1 MAQEIPVYLFTGF
14 MDSGKTTL
22 VNETLF
28 ENDFAE
34 GGKGIIIM
42 CEDGDVEYDPEK
54 LKTVNFQVVTIDS
67 EEEFTEEKMK
77 EINLQY
83 LPEQVF
89 IEYNGTWG
97 MDKILE
103 MNLPKDWIIVQSLAT
118 VDSTTFEMYMNNM
131 RAMMQEQVFSSDVVI
146 FNRTDDNTDRGKF
159 RRLIKTINRKAQIVY
174 ERKDG
179 TIDERPEE
187 LPFDINQDIIEL
199 SDADYAIWYMDAMD
213 NYKKYD
219 GKKVKFRARVYN
231 PDKLK
236 KGKHTTKHVEL
247 FDFSENSY
255 IADTPGFS
263 SFDVDGINYKELD
276 KYFIE
281 FAPFSQECEFRSCTH
296 IKELN
301 CGVKK
306 AVAKRKIDKGRYER
320 YTLLFEKMKGDKKW

>member
-34 GGKGIIIM
+34 GGKGVIIM
-42 CEDGDVEYDPEK
+42 CEDGDVEYDLEQ
-54 LKTVNFQVVTIDS
+54 LKTVNFQVVSIDS
-67 EEEFTEEKMK
+67 EEEFTAERLQ

-97 MDKILE
+97 MDRILE
-103 MNLPKDWIIVQSLAT
+103 MTLPKDWIIVQSLAT

-146 FNRTDDNTDRGKF
+146 FNRTDDETDRGKF
-159 RRLIKTINRKAQIVY
+159 RRLIKSINRKAQIVY

-187 LPFDINQDIIEL
+187 LPFDLNADVIEL

-219 GKKVKFRARVYN
+219 GKKVKFRALVYN

-236 KGKHTTKHVEL
+236 KGVFVPGRFAMTCCIEDVTFIGFKCKY
-247 FDFSENSY
+247 DRENEIPHKSW
-255 IADTPGFS
+255 IDITAEIR
-263 SFDVDGINYKELD
+263 V
-276 KYFIE
+276 E
-281 FAPFSQECEFRSCTH
+281 FAREYKGKGPVLYPISITPAEKPED
-296 IKELN
+296 EL
-301 CGVKK
+301 V
-306 AVAKRKIDKGRYER
+306 YF
-320 YTLLFEKMKGDKKW
+320 T